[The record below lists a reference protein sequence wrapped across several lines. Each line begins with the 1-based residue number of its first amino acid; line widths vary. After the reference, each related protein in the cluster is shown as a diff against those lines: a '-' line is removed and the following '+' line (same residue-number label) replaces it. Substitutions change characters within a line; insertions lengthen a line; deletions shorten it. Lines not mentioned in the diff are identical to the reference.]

1 MGTVKSS
8 RALYTS
14 LLWHILPEGGEEFLE
29 ELGYGCTGIGD
40 TFAHAFIKDY
50 YNPELNMEKGKVL
63 ACRIIKD
70 ATETGA
76 FGLGE
81 PIDIWAVKIVNEKP
95 EIHNLT
101 SDEIWH

>member
-1 MGTVKSS
+1 M
-8 RALYTS
+8 
-14 LLWHILPEGGEEFLE
+14 
-29 ELGYGCTGIGD
+29 GD
-40 TFAHAFIKDY
+40 TFAPCIYQGLLQSRVKY
-50 YNPELNMEKGKVL
+50 GKGEGSSY
-63 ACRIIKD
+63 RIIKD

-101 SDEIWH
+101 SDEIGIE